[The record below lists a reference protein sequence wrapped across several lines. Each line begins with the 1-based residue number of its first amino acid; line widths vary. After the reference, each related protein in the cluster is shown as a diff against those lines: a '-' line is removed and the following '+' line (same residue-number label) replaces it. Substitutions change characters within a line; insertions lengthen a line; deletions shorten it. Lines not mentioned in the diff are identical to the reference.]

1 MKLLIRCAFFF
12 EALCSY
18 FLLVL
23 CGKRLLFTA
32 ITLCLL
38 SSYALGSTIGDKE
51 QVNLVIPRV
60 DISNAEH
67 AEYFVKL
74 LSLAMEKTT
83 SGDGDYQITRSQKD
97 RSQARNLLDLEKGNN
112 LNVLWTMTSRER
124 EDKLLPIRIPLLKG
138 LLGYRVFLIRK
149 EDKNT
154 FGAIQSLDDLRA
166 FKAGQGAHW
175 PDTRILRENG
185 INVVTNVRFELLFT
199 MLQEKRFD
207 YFPRGINE
215 AWAELNHHAQRGL
228 IVEPSILLKYAAPM
242 YFFVNRSDE
251 WLANRIEKG
260 LLAAIEDGSFDE
272 LFYGFPV
279 HQNFFSLANIRGRKT
294 FELVNPGL
302 PEKTPLDIDE
312 LWYKAD

>member
-1 MKLLIRCAFFF
+1 MT
-12 EALCSY
+12 
-18 FLLVL
+18 V
-23 CGKRLLFTA
+23 
-32 ITLCLL
+32 ITLCLFP
-38 SSYALGSTIGDKE
+38 SYALGLTSSHQE

-60 DISNAEH
+60 DVSNAEH

-74 LSLAMEKTT
+74 LELAMEKTI
-83 SGDGDYQITRSQKD
+83 SDGRYQITRSQKD
-97 RSQARNLLDLEKGNN
+97 RSQARNLLDLEKGHN
-112 LNVLWTMTSRER
+112 LNVLWTMTSKER
-124 EDKLLPIRIPLLKG
+124 EDRLLPIRIPLLKG

-154 FGAIQSLDDLRA
+154 FGSIQSLDGLRR

-175 PDTRILRENG
+175 PDTRVLRENG
-185 INVVTNVRFELLFT
+185 IDVVTSVRFELLFT

-215 AWAELNHHAQRGL
+215 AWAELKHHAQRGL

-260 LLAAIEDGSFDE
+260 LLTAIEDGSFDA

-279 HQNFFSLANIRGRKT
+279 HQNFFSLANIRSRKT